1 MLAASAG
8 GEREPM
14 TNGLLPR
21 LAALI
26 VVALATWL
34 AVVGVRA
41 YAAMRKRHV
50 FAAAPCADQAPA
62 ANGDYSAIRILAF
75 SSEDCSPCHTLQRPA
90 LSRLLDQR
98 QGQVSVVEIDAPT
111 SPELTKRYAVLTVP
125 TTVVLDANGKAHA
138 INYGFAPMSKL
149 LAQVDAALDAA
160 LDAEAATA

>member
-1 MLAASAG
+1 
-8 GEREPM
+8 M

-21 LAALI
+21 LAALL

-41 YAAMRKRHV
+41 YASMRKRG
-50 FAAAPCADQAPA
+50 ALASAPSADELPA
-62 ANGDYSAIRILAF
+62 SGDPGAAIRILAF

-90 LSRLLDQR
+90 LTRLLDQR

-125 TTVVLDANGKAHA
+125 TTVVLDADGRAHA

-149 LAQVDAALDAA
+149 LEQVDAAL
-160 LDAEAATA
+160 ERQPATA